1 MHQTSTSP
9 RARKVVMAAVTLG
22 LWTTLVLL
30 FAVPLALNNPASWRE
45 AVRFGASFWALWLF
59 FLPAAAWLSFS
70 FPIERRTLLRNVG
83 LHVLACLVIVAINRA
98 AFRAIREV
106 FPRPEPSET
115 VPRMPVSKP
124 VGLGPPDGFG
134 VFLGF
139 RAVLD
144 VLVYG
149 SLVGVCQAMTHFRKS
164 QERERRAT
172 ELEARLVQARLQNL
186 RMQIHPHFLFNTLN
200 SIAALVYIHPRAAD
214 EMLGDLSI
222 LLRRSLDSMEE
233 QEVTLGRELD
243 FIEVYMGIERQRL
256 GDRLQLEQSVPD
268 ELRNALVPAFLLQP
282 LVENAIRHG
291 IEPQR
296 GPGCLSIGAKQEGQ
310 QLHLMIRDDGRGSA
324 NAVSQDTARH
334 GIGLTNI
341 QARLQMLYGKNQ
353 HFSLGWVEPRGCRVD
368 IRLPLHREPM
378 PLPSVSIE
386 STL

>member
-1 MHQTSTSP
+1 MHPSSSNRTT
-9 RARKVVMAAVTLG
+9 RKVAIAATALG
-22 LWTTLVLL
+22 VWGTLVLL

-70 FPIERRTLLRNVG
+70 FPIERRSLLRNVG
-83 LHVLACLVIVAINRA
+83 LHVLACLVIVATNRA
-98 AFRAIREV
+98 AFRAVREV

-115 VPRMPVSKP
+115 TPGTPDSKP
-124 VGLGPPDGFG
+124 DDLGPPDGFG

-149 SLVGVCQAMTHFRKS
+149 SLVGVCQAIAHFRKS

-172 ELEARLVQARLQNL
+172 ELEARLVHARLQTL

-214 EMLGDLSI
+214 EMLGDLSV
-222 LLRRSLDSMEE
+222 LLRRSLDSIEE

-243 FIEVYMGIERQRL
+243 FIGVYIGIERQRL
-256 GDRLQLEQSVPD
+256 SDRLQLEQSVPD

-296 GPGCLSIGAKQEGQ
+296 GPGCLSISAKQEEQ
-310 QLHLMIRDDGRGSA
+310 HLHLTVRDDGRGA
-324 NAVSQDTARH
+324 NNADSQSTDRH

-341 QARLQMLYGKNQ
+341 QTRLQMLYGKSQ
-353 HFSLGWVEPRGCRVD
+353 HFSLEWVEPHGCRID
-368 IRLPLHREPM
+368 ICLPLHREPM
-378 PLPSVSIE
+378 QFPPAPNGSNV
-386 STL
+386 